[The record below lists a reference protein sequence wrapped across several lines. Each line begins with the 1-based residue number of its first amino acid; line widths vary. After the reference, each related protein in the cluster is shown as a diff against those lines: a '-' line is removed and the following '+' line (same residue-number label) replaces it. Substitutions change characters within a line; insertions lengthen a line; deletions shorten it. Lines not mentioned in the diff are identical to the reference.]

1 MNLAVHLKKI
11 ALFLIFAGSAS
22 YAASVVL
29 APTADI
35 AIANSL
41 AMGFNAGG
49 LNNGTND
56 TLTIVNYK
64 C

>member
-1 MNLAVHLKKI
+1 MNVSLPLKKI

-22 YAASVVL
+22 FAANVVL

-35 AIANSL
+35 AIANS
-41 AMGFNAGG
+41 AAVGFNSGG
-49 LNNGTND
+49 LNDGTND
-56 TLTIVNYK
+56 TLTIANYK